1 VPVISRFLGI
11 AITMV
16 YNDHLPPHF
25 HANYGEFEI
34 SVRISNGAVEGQ
46 FPPRSLRHVLEWR
59 KLHASELMENWTRAH
74 AGQPLNAI
82 APLE

>member
-1 VPVISRFLGI
+1 MPVISRFLGI

-25 HANYGEFEI
+25 HAKYGEFEI
-34 SVRISNGAVEGQ
+34 SVRISNGDVDGA
-46 FPPRSLRHVLEWR
+46 FPPRSLKHVLKWR
-59 KLHASELMENWTRAH
+59 KLHATELLENWTRARS
-74 AGQPLNAI
+74 GQPLNPI